1 MSNIHTAPKGLGED
15 ARWDRARRSGFIQ
28 AVLGAFTQR
37 PTDLLPFDE
46 VRDKLELHNVRE
58 LGLDDVALDQIV
70 GSVGRYQDFTR
81 AFFPLRDDLQD
92 RWRNIDRLMTAG
104 ASFPP
109 IELYKVGEIYFVRD
123 GNHRVSVARQHHL
136 SSIQAYVWEWI
147 TDAPLEPDTD
157 IDELLCQ
164 MAHAAFLKRTHI
176 DRLCPDLDIR
186 LTQPDGYV
194 DLLIEIDAYQGIL
207 SQIDEQDMPF
217 DEAVVLWSEMR
228 YTPIVDI
235 IRGRDILQEFPGRTE
250 TDLYLWLCHNH
261 GELEAHYGDRVL
273 MEDAADDLA
282 DRFGGTRLS
291 ARPAKQA
298 ARWMT
303 GATLS
308 RVTTWWRALRRAT
321 KED

>member
-1 MSNIHTAPKGLGED
+1 M
-15 ARWDRARRSGFIQ
+15 ARRSGFVQ
-28 AVLGAFTQR
+28 DVLGAFTKR
-37 PTDLLPFDE
+37 SADLLSFDE
-46 VRDKLELHNVRE
+46 VRDKLKLYNVRE

-81 AFFPLRDDLQD
+81 AFFPRRDDLHD
-92 RWRNIDRLMTAG
+92 RWRNIDRLMTIG
-104 ASFPP
+104 TGFPP

-147 TDAPLEPDTD
+147 TDVPLEPDTD

-164 MAHAAFLKRTHI
+164 TAHAAFLERTHV
-176 DRLCPDLDIR
+176 DHLCPDLDIR
-186 LTQPDGYV
+186 LTQPDGYA
-194 DLLIEIDAYQGIL
+194 DLLTEIEAYQGIL

-217 DEAVVLWSEMR
+217 DEAVVLWCEMR
-228 YTPIVDI
+228 YAPIVDI

-261 GELEAHYGDRVL
+261 EELEAHYGDRVL

-282 DRFGGTRLS
+282 DRFGGTRLP

-298 ARWMT
+298 ARWVT
-303 GATLS
+303 RAALS
-308 RVTTWWRALRRAT
+308 RVTTWWRALRRAM